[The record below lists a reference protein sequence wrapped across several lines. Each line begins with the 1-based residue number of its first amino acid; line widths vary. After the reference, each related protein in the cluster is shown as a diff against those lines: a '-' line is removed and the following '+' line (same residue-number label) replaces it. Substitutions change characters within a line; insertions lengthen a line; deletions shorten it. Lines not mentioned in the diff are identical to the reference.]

1 MFRLV
6 VGVIPLDRS
15 LMRKIGCRTF
25 RPLSYPMKIRS
36 LIPAALVG
44 CVLIT
49 ASGCAVF
56 TKGRTQSVT
65 VRSNP
70 AGATALINGEEVGK
84 TPLRVTL
91 KRASS
96 YNIELR
102 KPGFENAPTV
112 ILPVENE
119 YSKRFLRWGIDY
131 DLGAMTDLTPGDLV
145 VDLRPALPPGTEED
159 RYLAMTYA
167 VLQADALLSAN
178 EISASDHKFLVAAIV
193 KSYAN

>member
-1 MFRLV
+1 MVGFVLV
-6 VGVIPLDRS
+6 
-15 LMRKIGCRTF
+15 T
-25 RPLSYPMKIRS
+25 
-36 LIPAALVG
+36 AA
-44 CVLIT
+44 
-49 ASGCAVF
+49 GCAVC

-102 KPGFENAPTV
+102 KPGFENVPTV
-112 ILPVENE
+112 VLPVENE
-119 YSKRFLRWGIDY
+119 YSKRFLRWGMDY
-131 DLGAMTDLTPGDLV
+131 DLGAMTDLTPGELV
-145 VDLRPALPPGTEED
+145 VDMHPALPLGNEGD

-167 VLQADALLSAN
+167 VLQADALFSAN
-178 EISASDHKFLVAAIV
+178 EISATDHQFLVAAIV